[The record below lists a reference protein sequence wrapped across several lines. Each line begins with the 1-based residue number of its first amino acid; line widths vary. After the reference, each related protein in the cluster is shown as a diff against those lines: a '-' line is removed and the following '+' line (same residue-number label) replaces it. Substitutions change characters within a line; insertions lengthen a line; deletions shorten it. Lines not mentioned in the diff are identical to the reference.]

1 MAEPYRYYVRSPDG
15 RAMFG
20 FESPEAAETAARAYG
35 EGVHV
40 VDTLAQAYKPMLQEV
55 RGGELVLAGF
65 GGWDTGRFG
74 LDRDLIEGIKKGHVA
89 IAHAFLAKG
98 ANANARDS
106 HDGPALHWAVAG
118 SRAETVK
125 LLLDHGAD
133 PNARDSQGQ
142 TALDLAKA
150 RDRDEIAEV
159 LRKAGAAE

>member
-35 EGVHV
+35 EGAQV
-40 VDTLAQAYKPMLQEV
+40 VDTLAQAYKPMLQEM

-98 ANANARDS
+98 AEAGARDQ
-106 HDGPALHWAVAG
+106 HGGPALHWAVASG
-118 SRAETVK
+118 RPETVK
-125 LLLDHGAD
+125 LLLDHGAEAS
-133 PNARDSQGQ
+133 ARDAEGQ
-142 TALDLAKA
+142 TALDLAQK
-150 RDRDEIAEV
+150 RGHDKIAAI
-159 LRKAGAAE
+159 LHQAGAT

>member
-1 MAEPYRYYVRSPDG
+1 MTEAYRHYVRSPDG

-20 FESPEAAETAARAYG
+20 FESTEAAETAARAYG
-35 EGVHV
+35 EGAHV
-40 VDTLAQAYKPMLQEV
+40 VDTLAQAYKPMLQEI
-55 RGGELVLAGF
+55 RGGELVISGF

-98 ANANARDS
+98 ADANARDG

-118 SRAETVK
+118 GRAETVK
-125 LLLDHGAD
+125 LLLDQGAD
-133 PNARDSQGQ
+133 PQARDAEGQ

-150 RDRDEIAEV
+150 RNRDEIAEL
-159 LRKAGAAE
+159 LRGAGAA